1 GTVDVLNGGEQWMR
15 MFGADGALSAE
26 AGTLSGT
33 APLVASPTVAS
44 IGGKTWVV
52 QSSGFVSG
60 SDGID
65 IGGVWGWTTNTG
77 LGAAPWPMF
86 KHDAART
93 GSAAPLPS
101 GAVTERPVAVTPAT
115 APRTTTSRP
124 RSSTRSAP
132 SPTTTAAPTT
142 TTEAPATTT
151 S

>member
-1 GTVDVLNGGEQWMR
+1 
-15 MFGADGALSAE
+15 
-26 AGTLSGT
+26 
-33 APLVASPTVAS
+33 
-44 IGGKTWVV
+44 
-52 QSSGFVSG
+52 
-60 SDGID
+60 
-65 IGGVWGWTTNTG
+65 
-77 LGAAPWPMF
+77 MF

-93 GSAAPLPS
+93 GSAVPLPS

-151 S
+151 SEAPTTTTPDDPPRALPATSKGGNGPSPWLYAGGALIMAAGAAGVFARWRLLRRTPGDLSQL